1 MRLSNVTILIAGGGI
16 GGVSAALALAQ
27 RGFKVRVL
35 ERAAEFGE
43 IGFGIQLGPN
53 AFDMLDRLG
62 VREALEAT
70 AFYPNNLVMQDAIS
84 GKEVSRIHLKGAF
97 RKQYKWPYAVIHRRD
112 LHGALLDACRDK
124 PELVSLET
132 SSGLKAFRQDGE
144 RVLVTLDDGREIE
157 GGMLICADGL
167 RSVGRQQILGDGEP
181 RVSGHVAHRGVVPMD
196 QVTDTRFVDDMVIW
210 AGPNLHLVQYR
221 LRGGT
226 VLNNVCVIESE
237 EYKQGKEDWG
247 TMEEVRRTFAGTVP
261 YVRDALRFISTERR
275 WAMCDRDPKPGWTQ
289 GNATLLGDAAHP
301 TLQYLAQGA
310 CMAMEDGVV
319 LAAKLAARG
328 GGSGNNGSG
337 ASVNATLQAY
347 EAERYL
353 RAARITL
360 TSRFFGH
367 VCHAG
372 GGARDLRNHLAAQ
385 RGPENFFEVDWIY
398 RGIAV

>member
-1 MRLSNVTILIAGGGI
+1 MTILIAGGGI

-27 RGFKVRVL
+27 KGFKVRVL
-35 ERAAEFGE
+35 ERAPEFGE

-53 AFDMLDRLG
+53 AFEMLDRLG

-70 AFYPNNLVMQDAIS
+70 AFFPNNLVMQDATN

-97 RKQYKWPYAVIHRRD
+97 RQKYKWPYAVIHRRD

-132 SSGLKAFRQDGE
+132 SSGLKSFKQDGD
-144 RVLVTLDDGREIE
+144 RVQVTLDDGREVE
-157 GGMLICADGL
+157 GETLICADGL
-167 RSVGRQQILGDGEP
+167 RSVGRQQIIGDGEP

-196 QVTDTRFVDDMVIW
+196 KVTDTRFVDDMVIW
-210 AGPNLHLVQYR
+210 VGPNLHLVQYR

-237 EYKQGKEDWG
+237 EYKQGREQWG
-247 TMEEVRRTFAGTVP
+247 GMDEVQRIFAGMVP
-261 YVRDALRFISTERR
+261 YARDALGFISTERS
-275 WAMCDRDPKPGWTQ
+275 WVMCDREPTAGWTQ
-289 GNATLLGDAAHP
+289 GNVTLLGDAAHP

-319 LAAKLAARG
+319 LAAKMAKRG
-328 GGSGNNGSG
+328 
-337 ASVNATLQAY
+337 ATSVNQTLQAY
-347 EAERYL
+347 EEARYL

-372 GGARDLRNHLAAQ
+372 GGARDLRNHLAGQ

-398 RGIAV
+398 RGIEV